1 MRYTVI
7 WRPSAEAD
15 LAAIWTEARDRQTV
29 SRAANQIDTLLRSAP
44 TTSGESRSGDTRIL
58 VVPPLAVH
66 FDVVADDRK
75 VYVLTLRFVA
85 KP

>member
-1 MRYTVI
+1 MKYTVI

-15 LAAIWTEARDRQTV
+15 LASIWTEAQDRHTA
-29 SRAANQIDTLLRSAP
+29 SWASNQIDLLLRSAP

-66 FDVVADDRK
+66 FEVVVDGRK
-75 VYVLTLRFVA
+75 VYVLTVRFVA